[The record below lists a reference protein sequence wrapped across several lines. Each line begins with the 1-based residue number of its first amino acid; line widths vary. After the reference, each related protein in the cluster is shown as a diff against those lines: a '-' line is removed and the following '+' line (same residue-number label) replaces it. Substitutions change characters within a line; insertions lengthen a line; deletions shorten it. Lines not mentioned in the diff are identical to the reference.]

1 MPHNFDFPT
10 IWQDFNYMSGL
21 NLDHHKKNC
30 IIRKIESTALSYFF
44 HLMSFM
50 KNSVRVKSGSF
61 LLNYAPIVPCSL
73 LLTASQE
80 SYLNSFYMYV
90 NNSLWKL
97 YVFSTA
103 WLFCKGQRL
112 KSFWHSGWF
121 SFFSFIRSAS
131 VVFLVFLALSC
142 FYHQVPK
149 TSWNNSIPD

>member
-1 MPHNFDFPT
+1 
-10 IWQDFNYMSGL
+10 
-21 NLDHHKKNC
+21 
-30 IIRKIESTALSYFF
+30 
-44 HLMSFM
+44 
-50 KNSVRVKSGSF
+50 
-61 LLNYAPIVPCSL
+61 
-73 LLTASQE
+73 
-80 SYLNSFYMYV
+80 MYV

-149 TSWNNSIPD
+149 TSWNIVFLIRGSTKCVLSKFLLLKSYNLCYPTGKLKRFLAVNCFDHQQRKIVAFLCTCKIVCFTKFQSPHLSHV